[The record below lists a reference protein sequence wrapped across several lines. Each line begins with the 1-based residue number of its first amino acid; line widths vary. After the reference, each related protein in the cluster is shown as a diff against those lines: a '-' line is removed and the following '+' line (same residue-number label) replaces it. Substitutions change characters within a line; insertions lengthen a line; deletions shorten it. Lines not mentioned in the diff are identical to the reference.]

1 MLILLL
7 MLIMA
12 SCGRHDHSTQEEV
25 YTCPMHPTVVSNEP
39 GACPVCG
46 MDLVRKGGPGEELT
60 MTPELS
66 RVLKSPNETIVT
78 SVKTIRPEFK
88 SMPMDVNVNG
98 VVTYDT
104 RSVHTIPS
112 RVAGRLEKVYI
123 TYVLQPV
130 KAGQKVAEIYSPELS
145 TAQRELIFLL
155 ENDPENNALI
165 DASRRKL
172 ELLGMSASQI
182 NALTTNQ
189 RITSTVSIYSP
200 YSGYVTVGTPPSLPQ
215 GDMKN
220 GQNNEMN
227 NSLDRLVRAGDYVS
241 AGQMLFTI
249 VDSKALRIELNVPGT
264 TGYTVQRG
272 TRAQLSI
279 GGGKMQDVTIDFVEP
294 FVSQGQ
300 PFSRLR
306 VYFESGQN
314 LRIGSLVS
322 ARIHID
328 MQESLWVP
336 RESVVDLG
344 VQQIVFVQQRN
355 VFKPKVVQTG
365 VRSEGM
371 IEITGG
377 LATSDEIAANAQF
390 LIDSDSF
397 VKPIN

>member
-1 MLILLL
+1 MMRKLKNNAGMLILLL

-200 YSGYVTVGTPPSLPQ
+200 YSG
-215 GDMKN
+215 
-220 GQNNEMN
+220 
-227 NSLDRLVRAGDYVS
+227 
-241 AGQMLFTI
+241 
-249 VDSKALRIELNVPGT
+249 
-264 TGYTVQRG
+264 
-272 TRAQLSI
+272 
-279 GGGKMQDVTIDFVEP
+279 
-294 FVSQGQ
+294 
-300 PFSRLR
+300 
-306 VYFESGQN
+306 
-314 LRIGSLVS
+314 
-322 ARIHID
+322 
-328 MQESLWVP
+328 
-336 RESVVDLG
+336 
-344 VQQIVFVQQRN
+344 
-355 VFKPKVVQTG
+355 
-365 VRSEGM
+365 
-371 IEITGG
+371 
-377 LATSDEIAANAQF
+377 
-390 LIDSDSF
+390 
-397 VKPIN
+397 